1 MRLSQAFFKP
11 SHPCLVGGRQQREFP
26 KEILQD
32 KQVGVRGQQREFP
45 KEILQAK
52 QAGDTTK

>member
-1 MRLSQAFFKP
+1 MLSVADWFENALESSVFKP
-11 SHPCLVGGRQQREFP
+11 SHPCLVGGP
-26 KEILQD
+26 
-32 KQVGVRGQQREFP
+32 QQREFP